1 MPLFQ
6 DLRYALRTLRK
17 APLFTSVAIFSLA
30 LGIGAN
36 TAIFT
41 LVNQI
46 ILQMLPVQHPEELVL
61 LTARGRHYGSNN
73 GGNAISY
80 PMYQDFRDKNQVF
93 QGMFCKYSMDF
104 SLAVDGRTE
113 LVSGELVSGNYF
125 PVLGVGAALG
135 RVFTASD
142 DLYQG
147 QHPLA
152 VLSYGFWQSRFN
164 GDRGVLGKRILV
176 NGYPLTIVG
185 VSHAGFDG
193 VEAGVSPQIR
203 IPITMKRQMTPGPW
217 YSLNDRRGRFV
228 QAFGRLK
235 PGVSLQTAK
244 ASLQPLFH
252 QILDMEVQ
260 EKAFARA
267 SDYTKQQF
275 LKMWMDVLPAS
286 KGRSDLR
293 RQFANPLLALMAIV
307 GLVLLIACS
316 NVANLLIARATARQK
331 EIAVRLAI
339 GATRRKL
346 IAQLLTESLLLSLVG
361 GAAGIG
367 LSVAIDKTLLGFLPA
382 DTLPIT
388 VAGTPD
394 GRVLLFTLAVSL
406 LTGLI
411 FGLIPALQA
420 TRPNLAG
427 TLKDQA
433 GAVVGGTSVGLR
445 KGLVVAQVALSLLLL
460 IGAGLFVQSL
470 KNLHN
475 VNPGFQTESL
485 VTFFVDPTLNGYK
498 PDRSREFYRQLSERL
513 NGIPGS
519 KSAGLAVMA
528 VLTGNEW
535 DSSVAVEGYSAKQ
548 GENVGP
554 HMNFVSNDYFATMG
568 IPVLAG
574 RAFDLRDEQGAGK
587 TGVVNEKFAKRYF
600 GSINGAVGR
609 HVGMGGDPGTKLD
622 IEVVGVV
629 QDTKYE
635 DMRQDVPIELYRPY
649 RQMDFTLG
657 MNVYVRAQ
665 GDPAGLFPV
674 LRQTVRELDANVP
687 VVGMRTLEQQVDRS
701 LTTERM
707 LATLSAVFGL
717 LATVLAAVGL
727 YGVMAY
733 MVARRTRE
741 IGIRMAL
748 GAGRP
753 NVLWLVMREVLLL
766 VGAGVVIGA
775 PAAWFLSR
783 LVESQLFGVKP
794 ADPLTIAGA
803 MLGIAAVAALS
814 GYLPARRATGIDPIR
829 ALRWE

>member
-1 MPLFQ
+1 MLQ
-6 DLRYALRTLRK
+6 DLRYAVRTLRK
-17 APLFTSVAIFSLA
+17 APLFTSVAVFSLA

-46 ILQMLPVQHPEELVL
+46 ILQLLPVRHPEELVL

-93 QGMFCKYSMDF
+93 QGMFCKYSTDF
-104 SLAVDGRTE
+104 SMAVDGRTE

-152 VLSYGFWQSRFN
+152 VLSYGFWKSRFN
-164 GDRGVLGKRILV
+164 SDRGVLGKRIVV

-185 VSHAGFDG
+185 VSQAGFDG
-193 VEAGVSPQIR
+193 VEAGVSPQLR
-203 IPITMKRQMTPGPW
+203 VPMMMKHELTNGTF
-217 YSLNDRRGRFV
+217 YTLNDRRGRFV
-228 QAFGRLK
+228 QAFGRLR
-235 PGVSLQTAK
+235 PGVDLQTAK
-244 ASLQPLFH
+244 AGLQPLFH
-252 QILDMEVQ
+252 QILNMEVQ

-267 SDYTKQQF
+267 TPYTKEQF
-275 LKMWMDVLPAS
+275 LKMSMDVLPAA
-286 KGRSDLR
+286 KGRSSLR
-293 RQFANPLLALMAIV
+293 RQFANPLWALMAIV

-339 GATRRKL
+339 GASRRKL
-346 IAQLLTESLLLSLVG
+346 IVQLLEESLLLSCVG
-361 GAAGIG
+361 GAVGIA
-367 LSVAIDKTLLGFLPA
+367 LAAAIDKTLLGFLPA

-388 VAGTPD
+388 VSWIPD
-394 GRVLLFTLAVSL
+394 SRVLLFTLAVSV

-420 TRPNLAG
+420 TKPNLAG

-433 GAVVGGTSVGLR
+433 GAVIGGTSVRLR
-445 KGLVVAQVALSLLLL
+445 KGLVAAQVGLSLLLL

-470 KNLHN
+470 KNLRN
-475 VNPGFQTESL
+475 VNPGFQTENL
-485 VTFFVDPTLNGYK
+485 VTFSVDPTLNGYK
-498 PDRSREFYRQLSERL
+498 PERSREFYRQLIDRIDST
-513 NGIPGS
+513 PGV
-519 KSAGLAVMA
+519 KTAGLAIMP

-535 DSSVAVEGYSAKQ
+535 DSSVAVEGYTAKQ

-554 HMNFVSNDYFATMG
+554 HMNFISEGFFDALGVR
-568 IPVLAG
+568 VLAG
-574 RAFDLRDEQGAGK
+574 RAFDVRDEQPKAAK
-587 TGVVNEKFAKRYF
+587 VGVINETFAKRYF
-600 GSINGAVGR
+600 AGQSPIGR
-609 HVGMGGDPGTKLD
+609 HIGMGGDPGTKLD
-622 IEVVGVV
+622 IEIIGVV

-635 DMRQDVPIELYRPY
+635 DMRTEVPYELYRPY
-649 RQMDFTLG
+649 RQMEFTLG
-657 MNVYVRAQ
+657 MNAYVRAQ
-665 GDPAGLFPV
+665 GDPAGLFPA
-674 LRQTVRELDANVP
+674 LRQAVRETDANVP
-687 VVGMRTLEQQVDRS
+687 IVGLRTLQQQVDQS

-707 LATLSAVFGL
+707 LATLSAIFGL

-733 MVARRTRE
+733 MVALRTRE

-753 NVLWLVMREVLLL
+753 SVVWLIMREVMLL
-766 VGAGVVIGA
+766 AGVGVMLGA

-794 ADPLTIAGA
+794 ADPPTILLA
-803 MLGIAAVAALS
+803 MIGIGAVAAIS

>member
-1 MPLFQ
+1 MLQ
-6 DLRYALRTLRK
+6 DLRYAVRTLRK
-17 APLFTSVAIFSLA
+17 APLFTSVAVFSLA

-46 ILQMLPVQHPEELVL
+46 ILQLLPVQHPEELVL

-73 GGNAISY
+73 GANAISY

-113 LVSGELVSGNYF
+113 VISGELVSGNYF
-125 PVLGVGAALG
+125 PLLGVGAALG
-135 RVFTASD
+135 RVFTAAD

-164 GDRGVLGKRILV
+164 GDRGVLGKRIIV

-185 VSHAGFDG
+185 VSRSGFDG
-193 VEAGVSPQIR
+193 VEAGVSPQLR
-203 IPITMKRQMTPGPW
+203 VPMMMKQELTNGTF
-217 YSLNDRRGRFV
+217 YSLNNRRGRFV
-228 QAFGRLK
+228 QAFGRLR
-235 PGVSLQTAK
+235 PGVALQTAK
-244 ASLQPLFH
+244 AGLQPLFH
-252 QILDMEVQ
+252 QILNMEVQ
-260 EKAFARA
+260 EKDFARA
-267 SDYTKQQF
+267 TPYTKEQF

-286 KGRSDLR
+286 KGRSNLR
-293 RQFANPLLALMAIV
+293 RQFANPLWALMAIV

-339 GATRRKL
+339 GANRRQL
-346 IAQLLTESLLLSLVG
+346 IAQLLEESLLLSCVG
-361 GAAGIG
+361 GALGIG
-367 LSVAIDKTLLGFLPA
+367 LAAVMDKTMLSFLPA

-388 VAGTPD
+388 VSWIPD
-394 GRVLLFTLAVSL
+394 SRVLLFTLAVSV
-406 LTGLI
+406 LTGLV

-420 TRPNLAG
+420 TKPNLAG

-433 GAVVGGTSVGLR
+433 GAVVGGTSVRLR
-445 KGLVVAQVALSLLLL
+445 KGLVAAQVGLSLLLL

-470 KNLHN
+470 KNLRN

-485 VTFFVDPTLNGYK
+485 VTFFVDPSLNGYK
-498 PDRSREFYRQLSERL
+498 PERSREFYRQLIDRIDST
-513 NGIPGS
+513 PGV
-519 KSAGLAVMA
+519 KTAGLAIMP
-528 VLTGNEW
+528 VLSGSEW

-554 HMNFVSNDYFATMG
+554 HMNFISDGFFDALG
-568 IPVLAG
+568 IRVLAG
-574 RAFDLRDEQGAGK
+574 RAFDLRDEQPHAAK
-587 TGVVNEKFAKRYF
+587 VGVINETFAKRYF
-600 GSINGAVGR
+600 AGQSPVGR

-622 IEVVGVV
+622 IEIVGVV

-635 DMRQDVPIELYRPY
+635 DMRTEVPYELYRPY
-649 RQMDFTLG
+649 RQVEFTIG
-657 MNVYVRAQ
+657 MNAYVRAQ
-665 GDPAGLFPV
+665 GDPAGLFPA
-674 LRQTVRELDANVP
+674 LRQAVRETDANVP
-687 VVGMRTLEQQVDRS
+687 IVGLRTLRQQVDQS

-707 LATLSAVFGL
+707 LATLSAIFGL

-733 MVARRTRE
+733 MVALRTRE

-753 NVLWLVMREVLLL
+753 AVVWLIMREVMLL
-766 VGAGVVIGA
+766 AGVGIAIGA

-794 ADPLTIAGA
+794 ADPPTILLA
-803 MLGIAAVAALS
+803 MIGIGAVAAIS

>member
-1 MPLFQ
+1 MLQ
-6 DLRYALRTLRK
+6 DLRYAVRTLRK
-17 APLFTSVAIFSLA
+17 APLFTSVAVFSLA

-46 ILQMLPVQHPEELVL
+46 ILQLLPVRHPEELVL

-93 QGMFCKYSMDF
+93 QGMFCKYSTDF
-104 SLAVDGRTE
+104 SMAVDGRTE

-152 VLSYGFWQSRFN
+152 VLSYGFWKSRFN
-164 GDRGVLGKRILV
+164 SDRGVLGKRIVV

-185 VSHAGFDG
+185 VSQAGFDG
-193 VEAGVSPQIR
+193 VEAGVSPQLR
-203 IPITMKRQMTPGPW
+203 VPMMMKHELTNGTF
-217 YSLNDRRGRFV
+217 YTLNDRRGRFV
-228 QAFGRLK
+228 QAFGRLR
-235 PGVSLQTAK
+235 PGVDLQTAK
-244 ASLQPLFH
+244 AGLQPLFH
-252 QILDMEVQ
+252 QILNMEVQ

-267 SDYTKQQF
+267 TPYTKEQF
-275 LKMWMDVLPAS
+275 LKMSMDVLPAA
-286 KGRSDLR
+286 KGRSSLR
-293 RQFANPLLALMAIV
+293 RQFANPLWALMAIV

-339 GATRRKL
+339 GASRRKL
-346 IAQLLTESLLLSLVG
+346 IVQLLEESLLLSSVG
-361 GAAGIG
+361 GAVGIG
-367 LSVAIDKTLLGFLPA
+367 LAAAIDKTLLGFLPA

-388 VAGTPD
+388 VSWMPD
-394 GRVLLFTLAVSL
+394 SRVLLFTLAVSV

-411 FGLIPALQA
+411 FGLVPALQA
-420 TRPNLAG
+420 TKPNLAG

-433 GAVVGGTSVGLR
+433 GAVIGGTSVRLR
-445 KGLVVAQVALSLLLL
+445 KGLVAAQVGLSLLLL

-470 KNLHN
+470 KNLRN
-475 VNPGFQTESL
+475 VNPGFQTENL
-485 VTFFVDPTLNGYK
+485 VTFSVDPTLNGYK
-498 PDRSREFYRQLSERL
+498 PERSREFYRQLIDRIDST
-513 NGIPGS
+513 PGV
-519 KSAGLAVMA
+519 KTAGLAIMP

-535 DSSVAVEGYSAKQ
+535 DSSVAVEGYTAKQ

-554 HMNFVSNDYFATMG
+554 HMNFISEGFFDALGVR
-568 IPVLAG
+568 VLAG
-574 RAFDLRDEQGAGK
+574 RAFDVRDEQPKAAK
-587 TGVVNEKFAKRYF
+587 VGVINETFAKRYF
-600 GSINGAVGR
+600 AGQSPIGR
-609 HVGMGGDPGTKLD
+609 HIGMGGDPGTKLD
-622 IEVVGVV
+622 IEIIGVV

-635 DMRQDVPIELYRPY
+635 DMRTEVPYELYRPY
-649 RQMDFTLG
+649 RQMEFTLG
-657 MNVYVRAQ
+657 MNAYVRAQ
-665 GDPAGLFPV
+665 GDPAGLFPA
-674 LRQTVRELDANVP
+674 LRQAVRETDANVP
-687 VVGMRTLEQQVDRS
+687 IVGLRTLQQQVDQS

-707 LATLSAVFGL
+707 LATLSAIFGL

-733 MVARRTRE
+733 MVALRTRE
-741 IGIRMAL
+741 IRMAL

-753 NVLWLVMREVLLL
+753 SVVWLIMREVMLL
-766 VGAGVVIGA
+766 AGVGVMLGA

-794 ADPLTIAGA
+794 ADPPTILLA
-803 MLGIAAVAALS
+803 MIGIGAVAAIS

>member
-1 MPLFQ
+1 MLQ
-6 DLRYALRTLRK
+6 DLRYAVRTLRK
-17 APLFTSVAIFSLA
+17 APLFTSVAVFSLA

-46 ILQMLPVQHPEELVL
+46 ILQLLPVRHPEELVL

-93 QGMFCKYSMDF
+93 QGMFCKYGMDF

-113 LVSGELVSGNYF
+113 AISGELVSGNYF

-135 RVFTASD
+135 RVFTAAD

-152 VLSYGFWQSRFN
+152 VLSYGFWKSRFN
-164 GDRGVLGKRILV
+164 GDRGVLGKRIVV

-185 VSHAGFDG
+185 VSRAGFDG

-203 IPITMKRQMTPGPW
+203 VPMMMKRELTNGTF
-217 YSLNDRRGRFV
+217 YSLNNRRGRFV
-228 QAFGRLK
+228 QAFGRLR
-235 PGVSLQTAK
+235 PGVDIQTAK
-244 ASLQPLFH
+244 AGLQPLFH
-252 QILDMEVQ
+252 QILNMEVR
-260 EKAFARA
+260 EKDFARA
-267 SDYTKQQF
+267 TPYTKEQF

-286 KGRSDLR
+286 KGRSNLR
-293 RQFANPLLALMAIV
+293 RQFANPLWALMGIV

-316 NVANLLIARATARQK
+316 NVANLLIARATARKK

-339 GATRRKL
+339 GASRRKL
-346 IAQLLTESLLLSLVG
+346 VVQLLEESLLLSCVG
-361 GAAGIG
+361 GALGIG
-367 LSVAIDKTLLGFLPA
+367 LAAVMDKTMLSFLPA
-382 DTLPIT
+382 DTIPIT
-388 VAGTPD
+388 VSWIPD
-394 GRVLLFTLAVSL
+394 SRVLLFTLAVSV

-420 TRPNLAG
+420 TKPNLAG

-433 GAVVGGTSVGLR
+433 GAVIGGTSVRLR
-445 KGLVVAQVALSLLLL
+445 KGLVAAQVGLSLLLL

-470 KNLHN
+470 KNLRN

-485 VTFFVDPTLNGYK
+485 VTFFVDASLNGYK
-498 PDRSREFYRQLSERL
+498 PERSREFYRQMVER
-513 NGIPGS
+513 IDATPGV
-519 KSAGLAVMA
+519 KTAGLAVIA

-535 DSSVAVEGYSAKQ
+535 DSSVAVEGYTAKQ

-554 HMNFVSNDYFATMG
+554 HMNFVSDGFFDALG
-568 IPVLAG
+568 VRVLAG
-574 RAFDLRDEQGAGK
+574 RSFDLRDDQPNAAK
-587 TGVVNEKFAKRYF
+587 VGVINETFAKRYF
-600 GSINGAVGR
+600 GGQSPVGR
-609 HVGMGGDPGTKLD
+609 HIGMGGDPGTKLD
-622 IEVVGVV
+622 IEIVGVV

-635 DMRQDVPIELYRPY
+635 DMRTEVPYELYRPY
-649 RQMDFTLG
+649 RQVEFTIG
-657 MNVYVRAQ
+657 MNAYVRAQ
-665 GDPAGLFPV
+665 GDPAGLFPA
-674 LRQTVRELDANVP
+674 LRQAVRETDANVP
-687 VVGMRTLEQQVDRS
+687 IVGMRTLQQQVDQS

-707 LATLSAVFGL
+707 LATLSAIFGL

-733 MVARRTRE
+733 MVALRTRE

-753 NVLWLVMREVLLL
+753 AVVWLIMREVMVL
-766 VGAGVVIGA
+766 AGVGIVIGA

-794 ADPLTIAGA
+794 ADPPTIVLA
-803 MLGIAAVAALS
+803 MIGIGAVAAIS

>member
-1 MPLFQ
+1 MLQ
-6 DLRYALRTLRK
+6 DLRYAVRTLRK
-17 APLFTSVAIFSLA
+17 APLFTSVAVFSLA

-46 ILQMLPVQHPEELVL
+46 ILQLLPVRHPEELVL

-93 QGMFCKYSMDF
+93 QGMFCKYSTDF
-104 SLAVDGRTE
+104 SMAVDGRTE

-152 VLSYGFWQSRFN
+152 VLSYGFWKSRFN
-164 GDRGVLGKRILV
+164 SDRGVLGKRIVV

-185 VSHAGFDG
+185 VSQAGFDG
-193 VEAGVSPQIR
+193 VEAGVSPQLR
-203 IPITMKRQMTPGPW
+203 VPMMMKHELTNGTF
-217 YSLNDRRGRFV
+217 YTLNDRRGRFV
-228 QAFGRLK
+228 QAFGRLR
-235 PGVSLQTAK
+235 PGVDLQTAK
-244 ASLQPLFH
+244 AGLQPLFH
-252 QILDMEVQ
+252 QILNMEVQ

-267 SDYTKQQF
+267 TPYTKEQF
-275 LKMWMDVLPAS
+275 LKMSMDVLPAA
-286 KGRSDLR
+286 KGRSSLR
-293 RQFANPLLALMAIV
+293 RQFANPLWALMAIV

-339 GATRRKL
+339 GASRRKL
-346 IAQLLTESLLLSLVG
+346 IVQLLEESLLLSCVG
-361 GAAGIG
+361 GAVGIA
-367 LSVAIDKTLLGFLPA
+367 LAAAIDKTLLGFLPA

-388 VAGTPD
+388 VSWIPD
-394 GRVLLFTLAVSL
+394 SRVLLFTLAVSV

-420 TRPNLAG
+420 TKPNLAG

-433 GAVVGGTSVGLR
+433 GAVIGGTSVRLR
-445 KGLVVAQVALSLLLL
+445 KGLVAAQVGLSLLLL

-470 KNLHN
+470 KNLRN
-475 VNPGFQTESL
+475 VNPGFQTENL
-485 VTFFVDPTLNGYK
+485 VTFSVDPTLNGYK
-498 PDRSREFYRQLSERL
+498 PERSREFYRQLIDRIDST
-513 NGIPGS
+513 PGV
-519 KSAGLAVMA
+519 KTAGLAIMP

-535 DSSVAVEGYSAKQ
+535 DSSVAVEGYTAKQ

-554 HMNFVSNDYFATMG
+554 HMNFISEGFFDALGVR
-568 IPVLAG
+568 VLAG
-574 RAFDLRDEQGAGK
+574 RAFDLRDEQPDTAK
-587 TGVVNEKFAKRYF
+587 VGVINETFAKRYF
-600 GSINGAVGR
+600 AGQSPVGR
-609 HVGMGGDPGTKLD
+609 HIGMGGDPGTKLD

-635 DMRQDVPIELYRPY
+635 DMRTEVPYELYRPY
-649 RQMDFTLG
+649 RQMEFTLG
-657 MNVYVRAQ
+657 MNAYVRAQ
-665 GDPAGLFPV
+665 GDPAGLFPA
-674 LRQTVRELDANVP
+674 LRQAVRETDANVP
-687 VVGMRTLEQQVDRS
+687 IVGLRTLQQQVDQS

-707 LATLSAVFGL
+707 LATLSAIFGL

-733 MVARRTRE
+733 MVALRTRE

-753 NVLWLVMREVLLL
+753 SVVWLIMREVMLL
-766 VGAGVVIGA
+766 AGVGVMLGA

-794 ADPLTIAGA
+794 ADPPTILLA
-803 MLGIAAVAALS
+803 MIGIGAVAAIS